1 MKGFFYLKKH
11 HSADLAAISSS
22 IRLPKGFD
30 TLNLYGSFDS
40 HLKRIE
46 ALLQVRILARG
57 EEIRIEG
64 KPDRV
69 KEAGRVLHDLQM
81 AVQKGRP
88 IRLEDINVAVE
99 ETRTDSSYKKEHFS
113 HIPVPSKKQIV
124 PKSPTQQAYIDAI
137 LKNEI
142 VIGIGPAGTGKTY
155 LAMAMAV
162 LAFSRKQVSRIILAR
177 PAVEAG
183 EQLGFLPGDLYAKM
197 NPYLRPLYD
206 ALFEMMDIE
215 RVNSLIEH
223 GEIEIAPLA
232 YMRGRTLNDAFVILD
247 EAQNATAEQMK
258 MFLTRLGFNSRMVV
272 TGDITQVD
280 LADSKVSGLI
290 QIQSILSGIS
300 GIDIF
305 YFTQKDVVRH
315 RLVSEIIHAYEIH
328 GNKKSGKG
336 KKSVKGEG

>member
-1 MKGFFYLKKH
+1 MKTPSSPSGTLSLK
-11 HSADLAAISSS
+11 
-22 IRLPKGFD
+22 LPKGFD

-46 ALLQVRILARG
+46 LLLNVRILARG

-64 KPDRV
+64 TPGQIE
-69 KEAGRVLHDLQM
+69 EAGRVLRELQM
-81 AVQKGRP
+81 AAQKGKP
-88 IRLEDINVAVE
+88 LGLEDINEAIAPNRHG
-99 ETRTDSSYKKEHFS
+99 TAHKKEHFS

-162 LAFSRKQVSRIILAR
+162 LAYSRRQVSRIILAR

-206 ALFEMMDIE
+206 ALFDMMDIE
-215 RVNSLIEH
+215 RANSLIER

-300 GIDIF
+300 GIEIF
-305 YFTQKDVVRH
+305 YFTKRDVVRH
-315 RLVSEIIHAYEIH
+315 RLVAEIIQAYETL
-328 GNKKSGKG
+328 GNKKKP
-336 KKSVKGEG
+336 KK